1 MSFIKVVLCYTP
13 ILLYFSSI
21 CNQHFPTTLNN
32 YSLTFRIF
40 NIPIKTLGQVYITC
54 CLPISN
60 YSERSDFKLISK
72 ATRNKLEKCWN
83 NRCAICGG
91 NDYLEVHH
99 LIAKSAGGT
108 DDYDNLILLCAC
120 CHAAV
125 HNKAYNPDNYHQ
137 NTSINYESA
146 KPILAKYF
154 ANEIGARETKE
165 KLHLSQKTHLS
176 ESSVFKR
183 YKREHNIEKFYNNVD
198 LVNSMRRKNV

>member
-1 MSFIKVVLCYTP
+1 MV
-13 ILLYFSSI
+13 
-21 CNQHFPTTLNN
+21 
-32 YSLTFRIF
+32 
-40 NIPIKTLGQVYITC
+40 
-54 CLPISN
+54 
-60 YSERSDFKLISK
+60 SK

-83 NRCAICGG
+83 SRCAICCG

-137 NTSINYESA
+137 NTSIDYEYT

-165 KLHLSQKTHLS
+165 KLNLSQKTPCQKVLFS
-176 ESSVFKR
+176 KDTKE
-183 YKREHNIEKFYNNVD
+183 NIT
-198 LVNSMRRKNV
+198 LKNFITTWI